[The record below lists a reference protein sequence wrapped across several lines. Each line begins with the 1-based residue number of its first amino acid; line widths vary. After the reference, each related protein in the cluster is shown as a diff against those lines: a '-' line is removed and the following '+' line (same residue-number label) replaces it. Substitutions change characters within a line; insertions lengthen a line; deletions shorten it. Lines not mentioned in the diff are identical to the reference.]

1 MTTINFKPMKIFISW
16 SGEKSRR
23 VAELFN
29 EWIQCVIQAVKPWMS
44 SHDIERDA
52 LWFSEISNTLANTQI
67 GIICLT
73 QTNKIQPWI
82 LFEAGAL
89 AKGIDSN
96 RVCTLLIDLEPT
108 DIENPLAQ
116 FNHTIAKNKDSMW
129 ELVKT
134 INHALLDNGLQE
146 KVLNRAFET
155 YWPQFIEEFKTLIR
169 TVPDEE
175 KTPKRKNDDVLID
188 ILSTVRTLDRRI
200 RDIEIRSEILPNQ
213 NWIKWIDPDKSSS
226 SPQII
231 NVEDNIPP
239 IKKSNTADV
248 NKDIYEFFIKNS
260 KK

>member
-44 SHDIERDA
+44 SHDIERGA

-155 YWPQFIEEFKTLIR
+155 YWPQFIE
-169 TVPDEE
+169 
-175 KTPKRKNDDVLID
+175 
-188 ILSTVRTLDRRI
+188 
-200 RDIEIRSEILPNQ
+200 
-213 NWIKWIDPDKSSS
+213 
-226 SPQII
+226 
-231 NVEDNIPP
+231 
-239 IKKSNTADV
+239 
-248 NKDIYEFFIKNS
+248 
-260 KK
+260 

>member
-44 SHDIERDA
+44 SHDIERGA

-248 NKDIYEFFIKNS
+248 NKDIYEFFIK
-260 KK
+260 KRV